1 MPMAGQKIDHT
12 FQIRDYHLSFLKEMM
27 EKYRIPNEAKALRVL
42 LDYAVGEGD
51 LELIFHRKNV
61 RCYACHS

>member
-1 MPMAGQKIDHT
+1 MAGVKVKET
-12 FQIRDYHLSFLKEMM
+12 FEVRDYHMEFLKNMK
-27 EKYRIPNEAKALRVL
+27 EKYKIPNEAKALRVL

-51 LELIFHRKNV
+51 LDKIFDRNNV